1 MAELSKTTQ
10 ISHNLSNSLPWA
22 VIACFC
28 SKFVTSFTELDIL
41 EHERRALNYEIGL
54 KLAFEF
60 LHKKNVHVAVKIL
73 QNKENI

>member
-1 MAELSKTTQ
+1 MGELSKTTQ

-22 VIACFC
+22 VIARFC

-60 LHKKNVHVAVKIL
+60 LHNKNVHLAVKML
-73 QNKENI
+73 

>member
-1 MAELSKTTQ
+1 MGELSKTTQ

-22 VIACFC
+22 VITRFC

-41 EHERRALNYEIGL
+41 AHERRALNNEFGL
-54 KLAFEF
+54 KLAK
-60 LHKKNVHVAVKIL
+60 LYSVHIAVKIL